1 MAGDLIRLSGFR
13 ELDAALADLP
23 KAIERRILREVAADA
38 LKPFVEMA
46 QSLAPVHEG
55 HLRDS
60 IVIGTK
66 LTRGARRD
74 ARKDPVEG
82 VRVFAGTADPNGVPR
97 EFGSARSRAEPFM
110 RPAWDAT
117 GQQMLDR
124 VQRTLADKIERRAA
138 RGAKK
143 RN

>member
-1 MAGDLIRLSGFR
+1 MASDLIRLTGFK

-38 LKPFVEMA
+38 LQPFVDMA
-46 QSLAPVHEG
+46 KSFAPFHEG
-55 HLRDS
+55 HLRES

-66 LTRGARRD
+66 LTRNARRA
-74 ARKDPVEG
+74 ARKEPVEG

-97 EFGSARSRAEPFM
+97 EFGSARSGAEPFM

-117 GQQMLDR
+117 GQEMLDR

-138 RGAKK
+138 RSAKK